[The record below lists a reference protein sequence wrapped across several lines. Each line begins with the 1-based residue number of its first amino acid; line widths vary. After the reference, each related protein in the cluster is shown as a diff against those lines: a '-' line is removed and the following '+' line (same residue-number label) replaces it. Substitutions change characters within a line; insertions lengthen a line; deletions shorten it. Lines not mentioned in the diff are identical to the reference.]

1 MDRNEMEAVVG
12 ALKRI
17 NRCLD
22 ERFEK
27 DADLYLAPEQVEEIK
42 KLIYGGKYD
51 KLVKECSQ
59 KKQVRNPSPDF

>member
-1 MDRNEMEAVVG
+1 MDRTEIEAVVG

-27 DADLYLAPEQVEEIK
+27 DPTFILRPNKWK
-42 KLIYGGKYD
+42 K
-51 KLVKECSQ
+51 
-59 KKQVRNPSPDF
+59 